1 MSADAAMAP
10 VGEPA
15 GWHGKLPSLG
25 DFAARRL
32 SPEFIAAWDGWL
44 AAGLA
49 TLREQQ
55 PAQWLQEYLACPA
68 WRFLLMPGVLPG
80 ALQEQALAGVL
91 MPSVDRIGRYF
102 PLTLIAPLPA
112 APRDATELNGL
123 LTWLHD
129 LDDLAADALQDDWP
143 IDRLEAELD
152 RCRPPAWPARP
163 AATPLRLAAG
173 QSHAVL
179 PVAGSQALLAR
190 IAEAQALAFAQA
202 SQGQAFWWA
211 DGESGE
217 RRLLVTRGLPPSDQ
231 MRLLFGTAP
240 AQP

>member
-1 MSADAAMAP
+1 MTTEAP
-10 VGEPA
+10 TAPLGEPA

-25 DFAARRL
+25 DFASRRL
-32 SPEFIAAWDGWL
+32 SPEFIGAWDGWL

-49 TLREQQ
+49 ALREQQ
-55 PAQWLQEYLACPA
+55 PTQWLQEYLACPA

-80 ALQEQALAGVL
+80 GLQGQTFTGVL

-102 PLTLIAPLPA
+102 PLTLVAPLT
-112 APRDATELNGL
+112 APPHDATTLKSL

-143 IDRLEAELD
+143 IDRLDAELAQ
-152 RCRPPAWPARP
+152 CRPPVWPAP
-163 AATPLRLAAG
+163 ATRAPLLPEAG
-173 QSHAVL
+173 QLHRL
-179 PVAGSQALLAR
+179 QPVSGSQELLSQLAD
-190 IAEAQALAFAQA
+190 AQAQAFTEA
-202 SQGQAFWWA
+202 SHGHAFWWA
-211 DGESGE
+211 DGESGD
-217 RRLLVTRGLPPSDQ
+217 RRLLVTRGLPPTDQ